1 MKGIERSERFEGERA
16 AGAAEYLIVEAHE
29 APPTRSRGEQRVKV
43 LGLAFRRVPLDGG
56 RVIVRSHST
65 SVRSDTTTRSLLE
78 TMRRIFSPS
87 GSAKRQERTALEST

>member
-16 AGAAEYLIVEAHE
+16 TGAAQYLVVEAQE

-43 LGLAFRRVPLDGG
+43 LGLGM
-56 RVIVRSHST
+56 IVRSHST

-87 GSAKRQERTALEST
+87 GSAKSQERTALESA